1 MPRAFLVRPRCSVA
15 PVSGWSCRVA
25 VALVSIS
32 LLLPSEAAAQVTTGK
47 VQGRITN
54 ATTGDPIGGAM
65 VRVDGTTL
73 ANITNDEG
81 FYFINEVPPGLQNIR
96 AEVLGF
102 QSKVL
107 ADQRILAGQTFT
119 LDFELLQAAVELE
132 ALMVTG
138 DRNPLVPRDQVSTKS
153 IIQGETIDL
162 MPVDNVSQMVVLQ
175 PGAYTVN
182 CNDENELDGDFDGRC
197 LSIRGGRP
205 NEEALYLDGVLVR
218 SFGTGAA
225 QNVTVPT
232 NSLEQ
237 VDVTVGGFAAE
248 FGEAQSG
255 VVSYVTRRG
264 GARFTGSLE
273 ATTDRLGPTA
283 WTTNF
288 NRLEANFG
296 GPITGP
302 LTFFVAGAATG
313 RSFFDDE
320 GAPGYWVQD
329 KTDTCPDAPQ
339 FANLCTAGAPAIFT
353 LPRGSSTDGATDS
366 VALAAPGFT
375 LSESRVQPYGWNDNY
390 LFTGNLNWQL
400 PRGSRI
406 TFGYT
411 RNRFQWYVRTFDDIW
426 SFYRADNM
434 DGSVNAR
441 NVFNLGT
448 YLTLAQS
455 PTQQIALDVRLSYQ
469 TDRLQDG
476 ILDPDWFLG
485 HQFPSFG
492 FTFDDAKFHGDPT
505 TRRQGLNLFEPTD
518 LELRA
523 LRSGTVFED
532 STAMYP
538 GRQEDLRAKQTVTG
552 IGVNLRANPYGW
564 YNYFPISGPAN
575 AGLQIRDENRLQA
588 RAALDWQ
595 IGRFNRLKFGGEFID
610 VDLSRSE
617 MWLYRGVPTVNL
629 AEPRRIGAFLQNR
642 LDVGDLV
649 LEAGIRM
656 DYLDP
661 NVDYPRV
668 PGFEGGDVPDSLQAG
683 YIRWDSKLEEWVPK
697 WDEPCGGVTSDNPD
711 GTCLS
716 NWIPASNKTE
726 WSPRLGASFPV
737 TPTSTFRLSYGRFV
751 QTPAFF
757 GGRAIYT
764 GPTAAAQ
771 AGLWDAGRDVQMPST
786 RSFEFGYRQLIG
798 QSFVID
804 ISAFNKKQRHAL
816 TYRSLPYEDPN
827 NAGFIVFQNVLTNLD
842 FTESTGFE
850 VKLDKAIGNTIVGN
864 VAYTFLDARGTGWDP
879 WTYRDLTSNANSN
892 LAFQT
897 GRPVD
902 PPEVLLPLESAR
914 KHNFA
919 VTGSLQLPPDYM
931 AGTTAGAIFRDLG
944 VFTILYARS
953 GQRFTKLEQTGRT
966 RLAPPSGGNLVE
978 SSFGGLTMPWQ
989 IEFDLRISKGFSLGR
1004 GLNVQAFVDWRNPF
1018 DIARTDFV
1026 FAETGDLSHE
1036 LAKEIWVNDGMSDPR
1051 LDGDTEIRDFD
1062 IAAESA
1068 ENSYNTFMLMRAE
1081 QRFGNGD
1088 GIYTVE
1094 EQTTA
1099 FSQDWEFFRG
1109 EQRLAPS
1116 NQSLRLGL
1124 RLAF

>member
-1 MPRAFLVRPRCSVA
+1 M
-15 PVSGWSCRVA
+15 
-25 VALVSIS
+25 
-32 LLLPSEAAAQVTTGK
+32 TTGK
-47 VQGRITN
+47 VQGRITD
-54 ATTGDPIGGAM
+54 AMTGDPIARAM

-73 ANITNDEG
+73 ANISNEQG
-81 FYFINEVPPGLQNIR
+81 FYFLNEVPPGLQSIR
-96 AEVLGF
+96 AEVLGY
-102 QSKVL
+102 QGSVL
-107 ADQRILAGQTFT
+107 EDERILAGQTFT
-119 LDFELLQAAVELE
+119 LNFELEQTAVELE
-132 ALMVTG
+132 PLMVMG
-138 DRNPLVPRDQVSTKS
+138 ERNPLVPRDQVSTKS

-175 PGAYTVN
+175 PGAYSVN
-182 CNDENELDGDFDGRC
+182 CETTNELDDNAWRGQC

-205 NEEALYLDGVLVR
+205 NEEALYVDGVLVR
-218 SFGTGAA
+218 SFGTGMAK
-225 QNVTVPT
+225 NVSLPT
-232 NSLEQ
+232 NALAQ

-255 VVSYVTRRG
+255 VVSYVTRTG

-273 ATTDRLGPTA
+273 VATDRLGPET

-296 GPITGP
+296 GPIAGP
-302 LTFFVAGAATG
+302 LTFFLAGSATG
-313 RSFFDDE
+313 RSAADDE
-320 GAPGYWVQD
+320 GGPGYWIQD
-329 KTDTCPDAPQ
+329 NTDTCPSTPQ
-339 FANLCTAGAPAIFT
+339 FADLCTAGEPAIFT
-353 LPRGSSTDGATDS
+353 LPRGSSVEGATDS
-366 VALAAPGFT
+366 VAVAAPGFT
-375 LSESRVQPYGWNDNY
+375 LSKGRLQPYGWNDNY
-390 LFTGNLNWQL
+390 LFTGNINWQL
-400 PRGSRI
+400 PRGSRVA
-406 TFGYT
+406 FGYT
-411 RNRFQWYVRTFDDIW
+411 RNRYQWYVRTSDDIW

-434 DGSVNAR
+434 DGSLNTRDAFTL
-441 NVFNLGT
+441 NTF
-448 YLTLAQS
+448 LTLAQS
-455 PTQQIALDVRLSYQ
+455 PTQQVALDVRLSYQ
-469 TDRLQDG
+469 ADRLKDG
-476 ILDPDWFLG
+476 ILDPDWYLS
-485 HQFPSFG
+485 HQFPQFG
-492 FTFDDAKFHGDPT
+492 FTFSDAKFHGDPNT
-505 TRRQGLNLFEPTD
+505 LRQGLNLFDPGE
-518 LELRA
+518 LELQA
-523 LRSGTVFED
+523 GRSGTVFAD

-538 GRQEDLRAKQTVTG
+538 GRLEDLRSRQTVTG

-564 YNYFPISGPAN
+564 YNYFNISGPGN
-575 AGLQIRDENRLQA
+575 SGHQVRNEDRLQA

-595 IGRFNRLKFGGEFID
+595 LGRFNRLKLGGEFID

-629 AEPRRIGAFLQNR
+629 ASPRRIGAFLQNR

-661 NVDYPRV
+661 NMEYPRV
-668 PGFEGGDVPDSLQAG
+668 PGFEGGNVPDSLQGG
-683 YIRWDSKLEEWVPK
+683 YIRWDSNLEEWVPK
-697 WDEPCGGVTSDNPD
+697 WDEPCGGVTDKNPN

-716 NWIPASNKTE
+716 NWIPATSKTE

-757 GGRAIYT
+757 GGRAVYT
-764 GPTAAAQ
+764 NPTAAGQ
-771 AGLWDAGRDVQMPST
+771 AGLWDAGQDVEMPST

-804 ISAFNKKQRHAL
+804 ASAFNKKQSQAL
-816 TYRSLPYEDPN
+816 TFRSLPYEDPN
-827 NAGFIVFQNVLTNLD
+827 NPGYTVYQDVLTNLD
-842 FTESTGFE
+842 FTESMGLE
-850 VKLDKAIGNTIVGN
+850 VRLDKAIGNLLVGN
-864 VAYTFLDARGTGWDP
+864 VAYTYLDARGTGWDP
-879 WTYRDLTSNANSN
+879 LTYVSLTSNANSN

-902 PPEVLLPLESAR
+902 PPEVLLPLETAR

-931 AGTTAGAIFRDLG
+931 AGTTVGAIFRDLG

-953 GQRFTKLEQTGRT
+953 GQRFTKIEQIGRVG
-966 RLAPPSGGNLVE
+966 LAPPSGGNLVE

-989 IEFDLRISKGFSLGR
+989 VEFDIRISKGFNLGR
-1004 GLNVQAFVDWRNPF
+1004 GWNAQAFVDWRNPF
-1018 DIARTDFV
+1018 DLARTDFV
-1026 FAETGDLSHE
+1026 FRETGDTSHE

-1051 LDGDTEIRDFD
+1051 LDGDTDIRDFD
-1062 IAAESA
+1062 IAAESH

-1094 EQTTA
+1094 EQTRA
-1099 FSQDWEFFRG
+1099 FAQDWEYFRG